1 MSKRKTPTSTTAA
14 YTSDNGFIDDDD
26 EGGGQRSKKVK
37 VKGAVVKNGGK
48 NTDKGDGAVGKV
60 DGKRLGKGMDGKG
73 EEFWEVRFDLGGW
86 LVGMVSWWREH
97 FGGEGEGIGGGKG
110 EGGKWDETG

>member
-26 EGGGQRSKKVK
+26 EGGRQRSKKVK

-48 NTDKGDGAVGKV
+48 NKDKGDGAVGKV
-60 DGKRLGKGMDGKG
+60 DGKGLGKGMDGKG
-73 EEFWEVRFDLGGW
+73 EEFWEVRFYLGGW
-86 LVGMVSWWREH
+86 LVGMVSSWREY
-97 FGGEGEGIGGGKG
+97 FRGEEEGIGGGEGEGD
-110 EGGKWDETG
+110 KWDEAG

>member
-48 NTDKGDGAVGKV
+48 NTDKGDGAVGNV
-60 DGKRLGKGMDGKG
+60 IGKGLGKG

-86 LVGMVSWWREH
+86 LVGMVSSWRKY
-97 FGGEGEGIGGGKG
+97 FGGEEEGIGGGKG
-110 EGGKWDETG
+110 EGDKWDETG